1 MRRVLNVARVGALAA
16 LLVLAAAAGCRRASD
31 DQREARNRHMRR
43 ALAAKD
49 AQDIDGAI
57 EWCER
62 ALDRKPD
69 LALAHRELALMLDGF
84 REDYVAAIYHYR
96 RYLDLRP
103 DTPNREAVEE
113 LIRHAR
119 MNFATQIGA
128 TPDEWQRDLQVRND
142 RIRALETELAL
153 WRSGEIQAAA
163 ASAAPPPPAPPGPAP
178 APPPRPAPRP
188 PPRAPPPLRRPPSA
202 RMSSAPAKP
211 SARSPRATTAPR
223 PNGTAFSTPTAT
235 GFKTPTTSAWAPP
248 S

>member
-1 MRRVLNVARVGALAA
+1 MRRVLDFARAGALAA
-16 LLVLAAAAGCRRASD
+16 LLILAAAAGCRRASD

-62 ALDRKPD
+62 ALERKPD

-84 REDYVAAIYHYR
+84 REDYVAAIYHYQ

-119 MNFATQIGA
+119 MNFAAQIGA

-153 WRSGEIQAAA
+153 WRSGEIQDAA
-163 ASAAPPPPAPPGPAP
+163 ASASPPAASPAVPAARVQAPAPGASEAPPPAA
-178 APPPRPAPRP
+178 RTHVV
-188 PPRAPPPLRRPPSA
+188 SA
-202 RMSSAPAKP
+202 GETLGTISSRYYGSPAKWNRIFE
-211 SARSPRATTAPR
+211 ANRDRIQN
-223 PNGTAFSTPTAT
+223 PNNVRVGTALVIPAD
-235 GFKTPTTSAWAPP
+235 
-248 S
+248 

>member
-1 MRRVLNVARVGALAA
+1 MRRVLDFARAGALAA
-16 LLVLAAAAGCRRASD
+16 LLILAAAAGCRRASD

-62 ALDRKPD
+62 ALERKPD

-84 REDYVAAIYHYR
+84 REDYVAAIYHYQ

-119 MNFATQIGA
+119 MNFAAQIGA

-163 ASAAPPPPAPPGPAP
+163 ASASPPAASPAVPAARVQAPAPGASEAPPPAVRTHVVSAGETLGTISSRYYGSPAQWNRIFDAN
-178 APPPRPAPRP
+178 RDRIQN
-188 PPRAPPPLRRPPSA
+188 
-202 RMSSAPAKP
+202 
-211 SARSPRATTAPR
+211 
-223 PNGTAFSTPTAT
+223 PNNVRVGTALVIPAD
-235 GFKTPTTSAWAPP
+235 
-248 S
+248 

>member
-1 MRRVLNVARVGALAA
+1 MRRVLDFARAGALAA
-16 LLVLAAAAGCRRASD
+16 LLILAAAAGCRRASD

-62 ALDRKPD
+62 ALERKPD

-84 REDYVAAIYHYR
+84 REDYVAAIYHYQ

-119 MNFATQIGA
+119 MNFAAQIGA

-163 ASAAPPPPAPPGPAP
+163 ASASPPAASPAVPAARVQAPAPGASEAPPPAA
-178 APPPRPAPRP
+178 RTHVV
-188 PPRAPPPLRRPPSA
+188 SA
-202 RMSSAPAKP
+202 GETLGTISSRYYGSPAKWNRIFE
-211 SARSPRATTAPR
+211 ANRDRIQN
-223 PNGTAFSTPTAT
+223 PNNVRVGTALVIPAD
-235 GFKTPTTSAWAPP
+235 
-248 S
+248 

>member
-1 MRRVLNVARVGALAA
+1 MRRVLDFARAGALAA
-16 LLVLAAAAGCRRASD
+16 LLILAAAAGCRRASD

-62 ALDRKPD
+62 ALERKPD

-84 REDYVAAIYHYR
+84 REDYVAAIYHYQ

-119 MNFATQIGA
+119 MNFAAQIGA

-163 ASAAPPPPAPPGPAP
+163 ASASPPAASPAVPAARVQAPAPGASEAPPPAA
-178 APPPRPAPRP
+178 RTHVV
-188 PPRAPPPLRRPPSA
+188 SA
-202 RMSSAPAKP
+202 GETLGTISSRYYGSPAKWNRIFEANRDRIQNP
-211 SARSPRATTAPR
+211 NNVRVGTTLVIPAD
-223 PNGTAFSTPTAT
+223 
-235 GFKTPTTSAWAPP
+235 
-248 S
+248 